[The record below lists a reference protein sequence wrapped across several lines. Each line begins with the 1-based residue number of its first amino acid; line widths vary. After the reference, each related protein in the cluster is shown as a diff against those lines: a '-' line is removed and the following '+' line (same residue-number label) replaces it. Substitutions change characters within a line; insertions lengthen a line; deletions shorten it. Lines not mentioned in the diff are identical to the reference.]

1 MDFSPRSKLTAL
13 QRDLLVAFFER
24 QEGFFLTGGA
34 ALSGFYLGHRTT
46 DDLDLFAPPGASLD
60 DAARALSAAA
70 ISLGGTTEA
79 VKTFPEFRRL
89 LARRGEESC
98 VVDLVVDRAPML
110 DVDKPA
116 RGRIRIDT
124 MREIA
129 ANKPPSRLV
138 RRFLRNT
145 SRPYDRPRVR
155 TSSAVALRCA
165 VVLSAP
171 WPPPPERSGPTVPS
185 AKRGPHVAPPPWPG
199 SVSRSPAKVP
209 VGKEPAGQPCA
220 ARGVAPSGSL
230 MSKKPL

>member
-1 MDFSPRSKLTAL
+1 VDFSPRSKLTAL

-129 ANKPPSRLV
+129 ANKISALLGRAEIKDLV
-138 RRFLRNT
+138 DLRDLLDAGI
-145 SRPYDRPRVR
+145 SIESALADA
-155 TSSAVALRCA
+155 SSKDASADAATVAWILDQIKIGPGAALPGAVDPVALDRFRA
-165 VVLSAP
+165 ELVVQLQEAAFKQAS
-171 WPPPPERSGPTVPS
+171 
-185 AKRGPHVAPPPWPG
+185 RG
-199 SVSRSPAKVP
+199 
-209 VGKEPAGQPCA
+209 
-220 ARGVAPSGSL
+220 RG
-230 MSKKPL
+230 